1 MSDSTY
7 WFLVV
12 YTLVAIGFAIVPLG
26 IARLWAFYYSPR
38 KPGAEKNASFECGL
52 EAKGDAW
59 VQFKAEYY
67 LYGILF
73 LVFEV
78 ETIFLLPFAVAY
90 AGLPFGA
97 VMAMAVFVF
106 LFVEGLAWAW
116 AKGILG
122 NR

>member
-12 YTLVAIGFAIVPLG
+12 YALVAIGFAVVPLG
-26 IARLWAFYYSPR
+26 IARLWALYYSP
-38 KPGAEKNASFECGL
+38 KKSGAEKNASFECGL
-52 EAKGDAW
+52 PAKGDAW

-90 AGLPFGA
+90 AGLSFGA
-97 VMAMAVFVF
+97 VMAMAVFLF

-122 NR
+122 KR